1 MKDLLKSLKSE
12 THHLVLTGLL
22 ALFIIMDIKIPDNIA
37 PFFNSVVGKGF
48 IILTSLS
55 LLAIN
60 PVVGV
65 FAIVAS
71 FELIRRSG
79 SGSDMVSSSFSS
91 SFYNTMAG
99 EPDEPNVDLKLT
111 NIPLTLE
118 ENVINNMLPRIATDS
133 LDTAPFKPTQNHLHG
148 AGKL

>member
-12 THHLVLTGLL
+12 THHLVLAGLL
-22 ALFIIMDIKIPDNIA
+22 ALFIIMDIKIPDTIA

-48 IILTSLS
+48 VILTSLS

-71 FELIRRSG
+71 FELIRRSS
-79 SGSDMVSSSFSS
+79 SGSDIVSTSS
-91 SFYNTMAG
+91 YNPMAS

-118 ENVINNMLPRIATDS
+118 ENVINNMLPRVATDS
-133 LDTAPFKPTQNHLHG
+133 LDSAQFKPTQNNLHG

>member
-12 THHLVLTGLL
+12 THHLVLAGLL
-22 ALFIIMDIKIPDNIA
+22 ALFIIMDIKIPDNVA
-37 PFFNSVVGKGF
+37 PFFNSIVGKGLV
-48 IILTSLS
+48 ILTSLS
-55 LLAIN
+55 LLSIN
-60 PVVGV
+60 PIVGV
-65 FAIVAS
+65 FAIIAS

-79 SGSDMVSSSFSS
+79 SGGDIVPSSLF
-91 SFYNTMAG
+91 NPMAQ

-118 ENVINNMLPRIATDS
+118 EDLINNMLPRIATDS
-133 LDTAPFKPTQNHLHG
+133 LDSAQFKPTQNNLHG